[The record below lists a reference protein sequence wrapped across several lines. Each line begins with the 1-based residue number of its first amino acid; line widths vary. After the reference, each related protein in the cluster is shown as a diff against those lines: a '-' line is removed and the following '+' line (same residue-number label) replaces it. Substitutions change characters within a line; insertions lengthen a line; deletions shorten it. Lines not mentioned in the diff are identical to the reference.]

1 MSIISVN
8 IRIFGYQISPEEYE
22 EYDNLRKNKNEN
34 EALIMQLKSNNQAQ
48 ELEINELKEKI
59 NKIKKEKKLNN

>member
-1 MSIISVN
+1 MIIL
-8 IRIFGYQISPEEYE
+8 G
-22 EYDNLRKNKNEN
+22 KNKDEN

-59 NKIKKEKKLNN
+59 NKIKKEKKLNI